1 MTVDSE
7 DAQTPDPEPTI
18 PAAQPNAIKST
29 VPASEISKTMDIDK
43 EEREP
48 TTDVINVNQ
57 HDDATVPA
65 TTEVINVNQ
74 HDDDTVPATTEVI
87 NVNQQHDG
95 ATVPVRN
102 GEKTKTPDPVDITIP
117 CPVTTVI
124 PSAQPN
130 AIKSTIPASEISTTM
145 DIDEEGREPK
155 TTEVIND
162 SQQHDDAT
170 VPVRKGDK
178 TETPG
183 PVAVAIPC
191 PVTTLA
197 SVTTIEK
204 DSPGD
209 NTCSTDTDKIEK
221 KNLPG
226 DKLIEPV
233 TNRPT
238 PRINSA
244 YVKESK
250 SYLSEIS
257 NLELWKDLVDIW
269 VEFENDCPQRGVS
282 IRFFVDHMTAH
293 LECGNNSPF

>member
-221 KNLPG
+221 KTYL
-226 DKLIEPV
+226 E
-233 TNRPT
+233 TN
-238 PRINSA
+238 
-244 YVKESK
+244 
-250 SYLSEIS
+250 
-257 NLELWKDLVDIW
+257 
-269 VEFENDCPQRGVS
+269 
-282 IRFFVDHMTAH
+282 
-293 LECGNNSPF
+293 